1 MTEYGH
7 ISSKTWFI
15 TMFEDEL
22 KHPEDAIYD
31 NLVRIQLKRDFSIII
46 KYYIMKILFQLM

>member
-31 NLVRIQLKRDFSIII
+31 ISCQQKSKKGKCFII
-46 KYYIMKILFQLM
+46 KY